1 MRPAGDSPARGVKAG
16 GSAGGARGGTDGEP
30 SSVVDQRLPR
40 SRRLRRRE
48 EFLHAQRE
56 GTRVHTPHFV
66 VVVLPRPEGERVP
79 RLGIT
84 VTKKVAGSV
93 GRNRVKR
100 VVREV
105 FRRNRL
111 LFPEG
116 CDLVVIA
123 KSGAPEL
130 GYGQVASELAKVR
143 GPMAGA
149 ARRARQRQET

>member
-1 MRPAGDSPARGVKAG
+1 MRPAGESPARGAPTG
-16 GSAGGARGGTDGEP
+16 ASEDRGASDRGAEGHRDERFPGS
-30 SSVVDQRLPR
+30 S
-40 SRRLRRRE
+40 RLRRRE

-66 VVVLPRPEGERVP
+66 VVVLPRPEDDSVR

-105 FRRNRL
+105 FRRNRSI
-111 LFPEG
+111 FPEG

-123 KSGAPEL
+123 KSGAPAL
-130 GYGQVASELAKVR
+130 GYERVAAELTKVR
-143 GPMAGA
+143 GPLVGA
-149 ARRARQRQET
+149 ARRAKKRREMR